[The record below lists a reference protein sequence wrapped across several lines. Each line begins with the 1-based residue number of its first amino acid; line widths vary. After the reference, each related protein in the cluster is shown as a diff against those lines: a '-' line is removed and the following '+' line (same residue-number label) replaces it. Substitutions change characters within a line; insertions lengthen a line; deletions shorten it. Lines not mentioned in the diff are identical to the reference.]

1 MRKELVTNSEP
12 FGHNTQ
18 RLSGIASMPPLYLQ
32 YVVDLW
38 SDAWRR
44 KKASGDVIVIRDAD
58 DIVLGF
64 QHGRVAQA
72 FLHDLQPRMR
82 AFELALHPDK
92 TRLIRF
98 RSPCGRATQKAGAG
112 EAGDPGS
119 CPGQALRLPWLH
131 AFLHAIT
138 QVRVVRHRAQDD
150 QETDAG
156 KATGDQDGTAQATA
170 PFHRGDRGMAPSDS
184 LPRPFAS
191 KP

>member
-18 RLSGIASMPPLYLQ
+18 RLSGIASMPPLYLH

-44 KKASGDVIVIRDAD
+44 KKASGDVIVIRYAD

-64 QHGRVAQA
+64 QHEREAQA

-119 CPGQALRLPWLH
+119 CPGQALRLPRLH
-131 AFLHAIT
+131 PLLHAIADH
-138 QVRVVRHRAQDD
+138 RSLRHRAQDD

-156 KATGDQDGTAQATA
+156 TATGDQDGIA
-170 PFHRGDRGMAPSDS
+170 PTLA
-184 LPRPFAS
+184 
-191 KP
+191 